1 MLDNWGMS
9 FCQPIPRM
17 FENSMPTTKNTAGIY
32 IHTWHMLRVYIY
44 IHTCNTDRE
53 RYSTDIMIISMSI

>member
-44 IHTCNTDRE
+44 TLVTLTVR
-53 RYSTDIMIISMSI
+53 DILLI